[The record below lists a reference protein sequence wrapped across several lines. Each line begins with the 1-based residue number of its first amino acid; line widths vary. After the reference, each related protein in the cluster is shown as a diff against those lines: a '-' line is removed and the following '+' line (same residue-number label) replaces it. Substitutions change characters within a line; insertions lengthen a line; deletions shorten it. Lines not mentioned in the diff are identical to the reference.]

1 MNQSGTSAVLLTS
14 QRGSDHPEANSSGV
28 SWSAVVAGSFV
39 IAALYLILLALGAGL
54 GLSSISVW
62 SNVGVSSARIGS
74 ATILWLIFAEI
85 VSSAMGGYLAG
96 RLRTK
101 WTVIHGDE
109 VYFRDTAH
117 GFLSWSV
124 ALVVTAA
131 FLGSAATLMI
141 GSAGTTEAASNKAN
155 PGPNAYFVDA
165 LLRTTNATQ
174 PAMDSVSVHDEVAT
188 ILASSLKRGGLSD
201 DDKTYLGQLVSA
213 RTGLDRGSAD
223 KRVSDIYANAREAT
237 ETARKDLAHTLLW
250 IFIAL
255 LIGAFFASF
264 AGTIGGRQRDNVVI
278 I

>member
-1 MNQSGTSAVLLTS
+1 MNQSGASSVSLVS
-14 QRGSDHPEANSSGV
+14 QRQSEHPEAVSSGV
-28 SWSAVVAGSFV
+28 SWSAVVAGAFV
-39 IAALYLILLALGAGL
+39 TAALYLILLASGSGL
-54 GLSSISVW
+54 GLSSTSIW
-62 SNVGVSSARIGS
+62 SNLGASVGRIGT

-85 VSSAMGGYLAG
+85 VSSAIGGYLAG

-131 FLGSAATLMI
+131 FLGSAATSMI
-141 GSAGTTEAASNKAN
+141 GSPGTPETDSNKADLS
-155 PGPNAYFVDA
+155 PNAYFVDA
-165 LLRTTNATQ
+165 LLRTGVSQ
-174 PAMDSVSVHDEVAT
+174 SAMDSASVHEEVAT
-188 ILASSLKRGGLSD
+188 ILASSLKHGGLSD
-201 DDKTYLGQLVSA
+201 DDEAYLSQLVGA
-213 RTGLDRGSAD
+213 RTGLDRSSAD
-223 KRVSDIYANAREAT
+223 KRVAAIYANARDAANA
-237 ETARKDLAHTLLW
+237 ARKDLAHALLW

-255 LIGAFFASF
+255 LIGAFCASF